1 MNSDGIVKILQDFP
15 TGNLCNAHSQVN
27 AMSAMISPL
36 FEGARIAGPAKT
48 AVIVPGQNAAIHRAV
63 HTASRGEVLVVDG
76 GANQSFG
83 PFGDI
88 LATNC
93 FNQGIV
99 GAVIDST
106 IRDVAD
112 IKKMKFPV
120 FCLGANPT
128 ATEKQQPG
136 DIDVPVTCGGT
147 RVRPG
152 DIIVGDDDGVVVI
165 PFEIAA
171 VVADRVQVVAGR
183 ERQIK
188 QKLADG
194 MTTCEIFEISV

>member
-1 MNSDGIVKILQDFP
+1 MNNDGIVKALQDFP
-15 TGNLCNAHSQVN
+15 TGNLCNAHSEVK

-63 HTASRGEVLVVDG
+63 HTANRGQVLVVDG

-93 FNQGIV
+93 LNQGII

-112 IKKMKFPV
+112 IKEMKFPV
-120 FCLGANPT
+120 FCLGAHPAAT
-128 ATEKQQPG
+128 AKRQPG
-136 DIDVPVTCGGT
+136 NIDVPVTCGGI

-165 PFEIAA
+165 PFEIADVVA
-171 VVADRVQVVAGR
+171 QCVQVVADRER
-183 ERQIK
+183 EIK
-188 QKLADG
+188 QKLANG
-194 MTTCEIFEISV
+194 MTTCEIFEITV